1 LGSFADE
8 GARRKAWDEREREK
22 ATILGALKR
31 EGLLPDNVTEDVAS
45 VPVMTPALCR
55 AIHVYLARTPSW
67 IVIANLEDGLGELSQ
82 TNVPGTVESHPNWS
96 RKYSL
101 QVDELIRDERLR
113 ELGDALRSV
122 RPLM

>member
-1 LGSFADE
+1 
-8 GARRKAWDEREREK
+8 
-22 ATILGALKR
+22 
-31 EGLLPDNVTEDVAS
+31 
-45 VPVMTPALCR
+45 MTPALCR

-101 QVDELIRDERLR
+101 QVDELIRDEQLCQ
-113 ELGDALRSV
+113 LADALRSV